1 MRKIRNKLIWFLV
14 IILAAGLLGGC
25 KKGKKG
31 EEDLPTSKGFTK
43 DVVMR
48 IDGHEVSY
56 AEANIYLLSMREE
69 VETLYGEG
77 VWDFKFTRDGR
88 TYDQLMKDEL
98 LEKIIYIKLVG
109 FMAEEFNVS
118 LGADDVL
125 DVNDYTKNFLNG
137 ITEDTAKRY
146 GITED
151 LVRSIYMD
159 NVLAKKVYETVTLNV
174 PAKPDQNEIERSDFY
189 YLFKTKVYTDN
200 EGNPVTVSGDALRE
214 LRGDMKILL
223 DRALAAED
231 FYNFAKEQT
240 DAPNVEM
247 TIGRSS
253 YDREISDILF
263 ALPEGGISNVIET
276 SDGLYIFC
284 RKNKIN
290 TAETQRAEEEAYA
303 KICKEYF
310 EELYK
315 EWRSKTKV
323 EINEALWEAM

>member
-1 MRKIRNKLIWFLV
+1 MRTVRNKLIWFLV
-14 IILAAGLLGGC
+14 IILAVGLLGGC
-25 KKGKKG
+25 KKGKNG
-31 EEDLPTSKGFTK
+31 DRELPSSQGFTK

-48 IDGHEVSY
+48 IDGHDVSY

-88 TYDQLMKDEL
+88 TYAELMKDEL

-109 FMAEEFNVS
+109 FMANEFDVA

-125 DVNDYTKNFLNG
+125 QVNDYTKNFLNG

-151 LVRSIYMD
+151 LVRSIYTD

-174 PAKPDQNEIERSDFY
+174 DARPDERETERSDFY

-200 EGNPVTVSGDALRE
+200 EGNPVTVTGDSLRE

-223 DRALAAED
+223 ERALAAED

-240 DAPNVEM
+240 DAPNVEI
-247 TIGRSS
+247 TIGRDS
-253 YDREISDILF
+253 YDRDITDMLF
-263 ALPEGGISNVIET
+263 ALPEGAISNIVET

-290 TAETQRAEEEAYA
+290 AAETQRAEEEAFA

-315 EWRSKTKV
+315 KWRANSKV
-323 EINEALWEAM
+323 EINEALWDAM